1 MAKADVDGSFVPG
14 SEEGGI
20 RVVIRDDKGE
30 VLLTAWSYISKGS
43 DAEEIEALAC
53 REGLKLAVEWC
64 KQRLILESDCRSL
77 VETMKKWE
85 RNRSQLGFILEEVL
99 ELADQLPEWKIAH
112 TRRERNG
119 VAYELA

>member
-30 VLLTAWSYISKGS
+30 VLLTAWSHISKGS
-43 DAEEIEALAC
+43 DAEGIEALAC

-77 VETMKKWE
+77 VETIKKWE
-85 RNRSQLGFILEEVL
+85 RNRSQLASF
-99 ELADQLPEWKIAH
+99 
-112 TRRERNG
+112 
-119 VAYELA
+119 